1 MKLVVLFGR
10 RGQCVVAWCR
20 ESLVGG
26 GGSPLWLA
34 SDGRLSCAAIR
45 Q

>member
-1 MKLVVLFGR
+1 MKLVVLFCR
-10 RGQCVVAWCR
+10 RVQRVFVWCR